1 MRIRRKPWARP
12 ELESCDFYI
21 KSPDELN
28 GKWRTTFVNDN
39 PLHLELGC
47 GKGGFI
53 SQKALQNQNINF
65 VAVDIKSEMLGLAK
79 RKLEQAYTEKQFKVE
94 NVKLMIK
101 NIEQI
106 NMSFSKE
113 DNIDRIYI
121 NFCNPW
127 QKAKHKKRRLT
138 HSRQLSKYRDFLNL
152 NSQIWFKTDDDEL
165 FNESLEYF
173 DESGFKIVYKSFD
186 LHNSDFKENIITE
199 HENMFTQEGKKIK
212 FLIAEKI

>member
-21 KSPDELN
+21 KNPDELN
-28 GKWRTTFVNDN
+28 GKWRAAFVNDN

-79 RKLEQAYTEKQFKVE
+79 RKLEQAYAEKLLKVE

-173 DESGFKIVYKSFD
+173 DESGFKILYKSFD
-186 LHNSDFKENIITE
+186 LHNSDFKENIVTE